1 MFLRPATLSD
11 HSAILELARQAG
23 FGMTSLPPDAAVLRA
38 KIEASV
44 ASFSGNCP
52 KKGQE
57 SFLFVL
63 EDSENAGHI
72 AGTCGIMAHIGLSQ
86 PFYSYKLTTITQVST
101 QLDIFSKQ
109 TMLQVT
115 NDLTGATEVGSLFL
129 QPSYRRDRMGKMMS
143 LSRFMFMAA
152 FPEYFA
158 DQVIAEMRGVHDV
171 DGNAPFYNALPRKFF
186 EMNFAKADYV
196 NATQGNQFINDLMP
210 KYPIYLS
217 LLPKSARLV
226 VGQVNSASEPAKAL
240 LERQGFK
247 YNGYVDI
254 FDGGPTLLAER
265 STIDVVAK
273 SRHGKIVTIS
283 ELNEETEKFMVSNDQ
298 FGSFRCAVGRVIV
311 DQDGGLGITPRLA
324 RRAGVD
330 VGDVVRYYPM

>member
-1 MFLRPATLSD
+1 MFLRPATLND
-11 HSAILELARQAG
+11 HEAVLELARLAG
-23 FGMTSLPPDAAVLRA
+23 FGMTSLPPDAAVLRD

-44 ASFSGNCP
+44 ASFAGNYP
-52 KKGQE
+52 KSGQE
-57 SFLFVL
+57 SFFFVL
-63 EDSENAGHI
+63 EDAENAGHI
-72 AGTCGIMAHIGLSQ
+72 AGTCGIKAHIGLSQ

-129 QPSYRRDRMGKMMS
+129 TPNYRRDRLGKMMS
-143 LSRFMFMAA
+143 LSRFMFIAA
-152 FPEYFA
+152 FPQYFA

-171 DGNAPFYNALPRKFF
+171 DGNAPFYNGLPKKFF
-186 EMNFAKADYV
+186 KMKFAKADYI

-226 VGQVNSASEPAKAL
+226 VGEVNSASEPAKIM

-254 FDGGPTLLAER
+254 FDGGPTLIAER
-265 STIDVVAK
+265 AQIDVVRNSQVAQ
-273 SRHGKIVTIS
+273 VIS
-283 ELNEETEKFMVSNDQ
+283 VAELSEETEKFMITNDR
-298 FGSFRCAVGRVIV
+298 FADFRCAVGRLKHVAPGQVSIS
-311 DQDGGLGITPRLA
+311 PRLA
-324 RRAGVD
+324 RRASLAI
-330 VGDVVRYYPM
+330 GDSLRYYPV